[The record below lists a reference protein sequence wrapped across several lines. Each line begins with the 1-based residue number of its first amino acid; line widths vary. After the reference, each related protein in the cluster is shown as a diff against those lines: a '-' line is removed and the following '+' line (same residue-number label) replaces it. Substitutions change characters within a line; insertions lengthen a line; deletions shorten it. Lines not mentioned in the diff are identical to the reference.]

1 MQQWR
6 DDPYP
11 FWPIKEEVA
20 HVVAKT
26 LAVAT
31 LANSCMSSEM
41 LRERSS
47 RTSSIT
53 PTVGRGNRS
62 FTVLWGSCGAR
73 LGDAGRSGR
82 MNSSP
87 KRCCPPHVMTGLVD
101 PPFMTGENPLY
112 LSSLYPPWCVR
123 DLGLGQVATWAAL
136 RRTHRRI
143 GAPALLLWSACGKT
157 NSELSDCFGRRGL
170 GRAYPFARS
179 DLDLQILIGWLR
191 IERTRS
197 VEASL

>member
-31 LANSCMSSEM
+31 LANSRMSSEM
-41 LRERSS
+41 LRARSS

-73 LGDAGRSGR
+73 LVDAGRSGR

-101 PPFMTGENPLY
+101 PPFHEP
-112 LSSLYPPWCVR
+112 VR
-123 DLGLGQVATWAAL
+123 IPFTCHPYTLLGVLGT
-136 RRTHRRI
+136 
-143 GAPALLLWSACGKT
+143 
-157 NSELSDCFGRRGL
+157 
-170 GRAYPFARS
+170 S
-179 DLDLQILIGWLR
+179 DLDMLR
-191 IERTRS
+191 HGLLSDERIAALGPLRCCSDRCVGRRTRNRPIALDG
-197 VEASL
+197 ED